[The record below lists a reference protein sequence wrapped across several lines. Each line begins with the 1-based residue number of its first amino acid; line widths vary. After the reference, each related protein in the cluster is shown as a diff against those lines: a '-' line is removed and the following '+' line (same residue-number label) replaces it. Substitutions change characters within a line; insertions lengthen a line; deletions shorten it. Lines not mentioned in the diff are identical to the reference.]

1 MQLLHMA
8 VNCNQGSKLHNHI
21 LYASPTAGIL
31 HHYRNFLTPFVE
43 RNKNTVLSTCKT
55 ISFSLFLLTSF
66 GRENFKQ
73 SLQPLYIPINCPSFY
88 CFILQGSYRL
98 WKTWKVMEFSNL
110 IFQAWKVKEFNCR
123 LVLESRGKLKFC
135 LIHQLRQ
142 MTRQGQCKI
151 GVI

>member
-88 CFILQGSYRL
+88 CFILQGSYRF
-98 WKTWKVMEFSNL
+98 WKTWKVIASSQASFGVRLSRIHFLTNEPQRTSAGRLGKSWNL
-110 IFQAWKVKEFNCR
+110 
-123 LVLESRGKLKFC
+123 
-135 LIHQLRQ
+135 
-142 MTRQGQCKI
+142 
-151 GVI
+151 VI